1 MPTIVQKMEIRR
13 HGTQVTLTLDLSDE
27 YAAMEVYDR
36 LSNQAQDGFVLLEWR
51 PAARTVDAE

>member
-1 MPTIVQKMEIRR
+1 MEIKR
-13 HGTQVTLTLDLSDE
+13 HGTQVTLMLDLSDE

-51 PAARTVDAE
+51 AAARTVDAE